1 MVKLLLP
8 PNNNIFID
16 GKSVFNLYLQLKN
29 HFNGRGDVIKKNW
42 NMKVSD
48 SSYNNRKDK
57 MFFERLSKKYKLKE
71 LCLIFIGNLVA
82 NQNSWIGD
90 ISDADPLE
98 FYNLY
103 LAKLKALKS
112 RYVDDVK
119 NIYYFSKKMDLDKLS
134 NVFEYNERMQTSY
147 IFKLLQSNIITFE
160 TFIMLDSFLNI
171 INEHDKHDNIVWSSY
186 SVRLKAYKKLFI
198 FDADECKQIFIDS
211 IKSVKY

>member
-8 PNNNIFID
+8 QNNNIFID
-16 GKSVFNLYLQLKN
+16 GKSVYNLYLQLKN

-42 NMKVSD
+42 NLKVSD

-71 LCLIFIGNLVA
+71 LCLIFIGNLIA

-98 FYNLY
+98 FYKLY
-103 LAKLKALKS
+103 LAKLRALNS

-119 NIYYFSKKMDLDKLS
+119 NIYYFAKKMEFEKLS
-134 NVFEYNERMQTSY
+134 NVFEYNEQMQSSY

-160 TFIMLDSFLNI
+160 TFIMLDSFMNLI
-171 INEHDKHDNIVWSSY
+171 DEHDKQDNIIWSSY
-186 SVRLKAYKKLFI
+186 SVRLKAYKKLLI
-198 FDADECKQIFIDS
+198 FDSESCKNIFIES